1 VEYIVG
7 LVEII
12 FSGTFAVLLSA
23 VGIILIGLLVCIPV
37 IAIPE
42 YKKFED
48 TLDQYE
54 LRQYRNQLKQAFFIV
69 LLLAFLF
76 SDAISL
82 FFTLAFSGLLII
94 AGFVLLILL
103 PFLLKI
109 GLDEK
114 NDMNPIDRRQLEDK
128 LVSGGV
134 LFVSSSSIYIAFFI

>member
-1 VEYIVG
+1 MVG

-134 LFVSSSSIYIAFFI
+134 LFVSSSSIYITFFI